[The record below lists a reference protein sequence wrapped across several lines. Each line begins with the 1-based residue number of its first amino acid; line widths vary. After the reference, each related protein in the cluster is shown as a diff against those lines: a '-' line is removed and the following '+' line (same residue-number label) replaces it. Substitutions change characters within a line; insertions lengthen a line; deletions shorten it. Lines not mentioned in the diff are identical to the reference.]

1 MISPHRR
8 KFMSSSFRRDVS
20 HETLL
25 GEMLTMALL
34 KAQADN
40 WTLARLTRRLY
51 LLERETK
58 VNKLLLEQELLEI
71 ALDIGI
77 KLF

>member
-1 MISPHRR
+1 
-8 KFMSSSFRRDVS
+8 MSSSFRRDVS